1 MSRSSPRRRD
11 LLVGAAAAPMFLA
24 ASAQGANERI
34 TFGLI
39 GSGGRGRGVARA
51 FIELGA
57 QCAAVCDVYKPNLAK
72 GLEIAG
78 EAARPYGDFRRLLE
92 RNDLDAVLIATPDHW
107 HVPMMLAAVQAG
119 KDVYCEKPMSHS
131 ISEGVRAIR
140 GVRAT
145 DRIVQIGMQR
155 RSTAWIIEAKK
166 LVDDGTIGKVFMAKA
181 QWNWVRSAP
190 LDNTALEGELDWKR
204 FLGRATA
211 RPLEPQRFRS
221 WRYFWDYSGGNM
233 TDQGTHLMDVIQ
245 WLSSSGTPRSAVC
258 QGMVFEM
265 SGSQVPDAFA
275 AAFEYQGMLATWTL
289 NYNNDYENGWSIRL
303 EGNNGTLV
311 LNGEGYKVF
320 AEPWKDNP
328 EPVIEVADRMPTI
341 PHVRNF
347 LECIRSRQEPNAPVE
362 VGHSAVCGPHLAN
375 IAFHTRRAAYLN
387 PEATETY

>member
-11 LLVGAAAAPMFLA
+11 LLVGAAVAPMFLA
-24 ASAQGANERI
+24 ASAKGANERI

-39 GSGGRGRGVARA
+39 GSGGRGRGVSRA

-78 EAARPYGDFRRLLE
+78 ESARPYSDFRRLLE

-145 DRIVQIGMQR
+145 GRIVQIGMQR
-155 RSTAWIIEAKK
+155 RSTPWIIEAKK

-190 LDNTALEGELDWKR
+190 LNNTALEGELDWKR

-245 WLSSSGTPRSAVC
+245 WLSSSGTPRSTVC

-265 SGSQVPDAFA
+265 SGSEAPDAFA

-289 NYNNDYENGWSIRL
+289 NYNNDYENGWTIRL

-375 IAFHTRRAAYLN
+375 IALHTRRAAYLN
-387 PEATETY
+387 PEATEIY